1 MDQTEFERCFE
12 RMGCKDA
19 AIAENAAEGIYKLA
33 SSKEIQ
39 DFEWPQHLYDS
50 LWIALHVSWNESI
63 TSSVMNQLSSLLRI
77 ENLVWNTFKVMMSL
91 PDFDLT
97 KAAQSRS
104 LNSDSVQAL
113 FRRVLVSG
121 SLISAQQCLHWIYQ
135 NRSDMRPLIRKSLSS
150 AMLNE
155 GLAAPGATKVR
166 HNDGGKSRDH
176 IAPLLEVLI
185 CIIDGFG
192 CPLQV
197 AHIGLLKLV
206 LMPLHQPNEMVEWRD
221 QIPILQQYHSQL
233 VRCLK
238 ALIKKSCEV
247 VSVGFQLGS
256 MPNSYSGPCI
266 ASSSGLNL
274 IERESGLDIG
284 SKFSAKMSPRSLL
297 PFTIKNLMTYWPTTI
312 AANTPKEVLMIHE
325 LEALVAMAI
334 STTASSSSSLDS
346 PSSSINEDFVE
357 ILPIFLNRIV
367 LSLGSGGSS
376 DNFRTTQRAL
386 QVFKNKT
393 ILQLL
398 NSQHSDEKNGSGSV
412 VKLSSTPSS
421 SSSSPPSSIL
431 STAFTALLPALYRG
445 GNLSW
450 NPTVNKMTAL
460 VLRALRTLDPV
471 LFEICAD
478 QVIGVEMQIGI
489 STEQIRSSNGDR
501 GKFGCGLTQDE
512 EKQRVTGTKLL
523 PVAPLSHMKKKM
535 RPPVPNGFLSKSVQS
550 SSTCKTVQDNIEGK
564 LILIMQIGIPL

>member
-1 MDQTEFERCFE
+1 MMDQTEFEKCFQ
-12 RMGCKDA
+12 RMGCKNA
-19 AIAENAAEGIYKLA
+19 ATAENAADGIYKLA

-39 DFEWPQHLYDS
+39 DFEWPQDLYDS
-50 LWIALHVSWNESI
+50 LWIALHVSWSESI
-63 TSSVMNQLSSLLRI
+63 TSSMMNQLSSLLRI
-77 ENLVWNTFKVMMSL
+77 ENLVWNTFKVMMNL
-91 PDFDLT
+91 PEFDLT
-97 KAAQSRS
+97 KAVQSRS
-104 LNSDSVQAL
+104 LNTDSVGAL
-113 FRRVLVSG
+113 FRRVLMSG

-135 NRSDMRPLIRKSLSS
+135 NRSDFRPLIRRSLST

-206 LMPLHQPNEMVEWRD
+206 LLPLHQPNEMVEWRD
-221 QIPILQQYHSQL
+221 QIPVIQQYHSQL

-247 VSVGFQLGS
+247 VSADYQTGS
-256 MPNSYSGPCI
+256 LSNSYSGLCV
-266 ASSSGLNL
+266 ASSSGHNP
-274 IERESGLDIG
+274 IERGSGLDIRSEFVAQTSLG
-284 SKFSAKMSPRSLL
+284 SFL
-297 PFTIKNLMTYWPTTI
+297 PFTIKNLMSYWPTTG

-334 STTASSSSSLDS
+334 STTTSPSSSLDS
-346 PSSSINEDFVE
+346 PSSSINEDFLE
-357 ILPIFLNRIV
+357 ILPIFLNRMV
-367 LSLGSGGSS
+367 LSLGNGGSS

-398 NSQHSDEKNGSGSV
+398 NSQYNNEKSGTGSV
-412 VKLSSTPSS
+412 VKLSSTISS
-421 SSSSPPSSIL
+421 SSSNASIL

-460 VLRALRTLDPV
+460 VLRSLRSLDPM

-478 QVIGVEMQIGI
+478 RVVGVELQFRS
-489 STEQIRSSNGDR
+489 STEQNLSSNGNTSEFGR
-501 GKFGCGLTQDE
+501 GLGQDDQ
-512 EKQRVTGTKLL
+512 KQRLISPRLL
-523 PVAPLSHMKKKM
+523 PVAPQSHVKKRMK
-535 RPPVPNGFLSKSVQS
+535 PPVPNGFLLKSPQPLS
-550 SSTCKTVQDNIEGK
+550 IFKIHRDNMQGESVS
-564 LILIMQIGIPL
+564 IMQIGFPL